1 MPDNVMREFSHDV
14 LAFQAAC
21 GLSDQEFA
29 GMLLGAAAVMCH
41 TAGIPK
47 GHMIAM
53 ACACYDGGKVANDA

>member
-1 MPDNVMREFSHDV
+1 MREFSRDV
-14 LAFQAAC
+14 LAFQHTC
-21 GLSDQEFA
+21 GISDEEFA

-53 ACACYDGGKVANDA
+53 ACACYDGGK